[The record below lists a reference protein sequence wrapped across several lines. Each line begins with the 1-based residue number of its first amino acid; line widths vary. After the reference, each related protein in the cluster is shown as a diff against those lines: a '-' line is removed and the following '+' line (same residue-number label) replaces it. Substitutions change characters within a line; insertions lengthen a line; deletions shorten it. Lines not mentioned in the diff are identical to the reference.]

1 MCLAVPA
8 KLLSIGPGDEG
19 IVDFGG
25 GVRRKVNLMLLD
37 KSKLKPGETYI
48 IVHAGFGIS
57 ILDRKEAEKTLKV
70 WREIL
75 EAEAEQGKP

>member
-1 MCLAVPA
+1 VCLAVPA

-57 ILDRKEAEKTLKV
+57 ILDREEAEKTLKV

>member
-8 KLLSIGPGDEG
+8 KLLAIGPDDEG

-57 ILDRKEAEKTLKV
+57 ILDREEAEKTLKI

-75 EAEAEQGKP
+75 EAEAQ

>member
-1 MCLAVPA
+1 VCLAVPA
-8 KLLSIGPGDEG
+8 KLLAIGPDDEG

-25 GVRRKVNLMLLD
+25 GVKRKVNLMLLD

-57 ILDRKEAEKTLKV
+57 ILDREEAEKTLKI

-75 EAEAEQGKP
+75 EAEAQQEKP